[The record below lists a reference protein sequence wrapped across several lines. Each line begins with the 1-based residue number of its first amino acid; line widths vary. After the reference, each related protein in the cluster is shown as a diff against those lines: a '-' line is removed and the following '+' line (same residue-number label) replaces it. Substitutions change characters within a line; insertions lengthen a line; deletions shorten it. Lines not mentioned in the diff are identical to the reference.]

1 MNNAVRVSGASAVA
15 RQYPSQV
22 NIYNTIRSFREARH
36 QFFRK
41 NQSVGYVPTMG
52 ALHDGHLSLVE
63 EARKRNDVVLASIFV
78 NPTQFGKGEDLDKYP
93 RQLERDCELLS
104 EFEVDH
110 VFAPNIEEMYS
121 KNNSSFVS
129 IKGFDDIPEGQSRPG
144 HFQGVATVVT
154 KLFNIVQPTRAYF
167 GQKDAA
173 QCALVKRIVQ
183 DLNMPL
189 EVVICD
195 TMREEDGLAM
205 SSRNVYLSREER
217 LAAPILYNSLMTARE
232 YFLQNVN
239 SCDDSSSIPS
249 SVLSNLVLEILR
261 SEPMVSQVQYV
272 SVDDR
277 ETMRPIDTVD
287 RNGAIISLACKI
299 GSVRLIDNIVLSL

>member
-1 MNNAVRVSGASAVA
+1 MSNAVRASRVL
-15 RQYPSQV
+15 RPYPSQV

-36 QFFRK
+36 QFFLR
-41 NQSVGYVPTMG
+41 NQSVGFVPTMG

-63 EARKRNDVVLASIFV
+63 EAKKRNDVVLVSIFV
-78 NPTQFGKGEDLDKYP
+78 NPRQFGKGEDLDKYP
-93 RQLERDCELLS
+93 RQIERDCELLS
-104 EFEVDH
+104 ELEVDH

-121 KNNSSFVS
+121 ENNTSYVS
-129 IKGFDDIPEGQSRPG
+129 IKGFEDIPESQARPG

-167 GQKDAA
+167 GRKDAA
-173 QCALVKRIVQ
+173 QCALVNRIVQ

-217 LAAPILYNSLMTARE
+217 QAAPILYSSLVTARE
-232 YFLQNVN
+232 FFLQNVN
-239 SCDDSSSIPS
+239 NCDGSASISSST
-249 SVLSNLVLEILR
+249 LSNLVLEILR
-261 SEPMVSQVQYV
+261 SESLVSQIQYV

-299 GSVRLIDNIVLSL
+299 GSVRLIDNIVL